1 MHRLLL
7 LIPFVMLVGACGS
20 LILTPEEEAAR
31 RIDAVKCRHD
41 GGKVYIGVIRSL
53 PWNYYECVSGP

>member
-1 MHRLLL
+1 
-7 LIPFVMLVGACGS
+7 MLVGACGS